1 VKQTIVA
8 CITLSLLCACGG
20 GGGSS
25 PGTTISVPPPIQT
38 SSSAQTATLTLR
50 WTIGP
55 SSNAK
60 KPNYIS
66 GNAAQLLVLINTVN
80 GSTTLPANVP
90 RSTTIALTTTGSS
103 PDCTITGTTESCAA
117 QIPAPP
123 GSVNYTFNLE
133 DANGNVLSTAT
144 QTFTIV
150 AGTSNPSLMVSLGG
164 VVATVTVSV
173 TGKVSLIPSLTAPAS
188 ITLNVTAEDA
198 SGYTISGS
206 TPYNN
211 PVTLTTSDASN
222 ATELSV
228 NGGSPANPV
237 ILTAPTD
244 SVSLTYTGE
253 ATSNATITA
262 SGTGVSGG
270 GTIPA
275 EPGTITLLS
284 GTALDSAANGG
295 LATDPNFNQ
304 PTVFFSSTGVQQTVT
319 ATETGW
325 TNPFDQTLVVALDS
339 SYCGSGASAIA
350 SVASNTTSAGTD
362 AIVFNG
368 NNVGFCEVTLS
379 DGLLASTTLWVT
391 VTTGSLQ
398 VNSRPRVPR

>member
-1 VKQTIVA
+1 MKKPIAA
-8 CITLSLLCACGG
+8 CIALSLLCACGG

-25 PGTTISVPPPIQT
+25 PGTTIGVPLPSQT
-38 SSSAQTATLTLR
+38 SSPAQTATLTLR
-50 WTIGP
+50 WTIGASTSAKRP
-55 SSNAK
+55 S
-60 KPNYIS
+60 YIS
-66 GNAAQLLVLINTVN
+66 GNAAQLIVLVNTVN
-80 GSTTLPANVP
+80 GSTTLPVNVS

-103 PDCTITGTTESCAA
+103 PNCTITGTTETCSA

-133 DANGNVLSTAT
+133 DASGDVLSTAT

-173 TGKVSLIPSLTAPAS
+173 TGKASLIPSLTAPAP
-188 ITLNVTAEDA
+188 ITLNITAEDA

-211 PVTLTTSDASN
+211 PFTLTTSDTSN
-222 ATELSV
+222 ATMLSV
-228 NGGSPANPV
+228 NGGSPADSV
-237 ILTAPTD
+237 IVTAPTD
-244 SVSLTYTGE
+244 SVSVVYTGE

-275 EPGTITLLS
+275 EAGTITLLS
-284 GTALDSAANGG
+284 GTSLDDAANGG

-304 PTVFFSSTGVQQTVT
+304 PTVFFTSTGVQQTVT
-319 ATETGW
+319 ASETGW
-325 TNPFDQTLVVALDS
+325 TNPFGQTLVVTLNS
-339 SYCGSGASAIA
+339 TNCGSGASAIA
-350 SVASNTTSAGTD
+350 SVASNTTTAGTA

-368 NNVGFCEVTLS
+368 NNAGFCEVTLG

-398 VNSRPRVPR
+398 VDARPRVIR